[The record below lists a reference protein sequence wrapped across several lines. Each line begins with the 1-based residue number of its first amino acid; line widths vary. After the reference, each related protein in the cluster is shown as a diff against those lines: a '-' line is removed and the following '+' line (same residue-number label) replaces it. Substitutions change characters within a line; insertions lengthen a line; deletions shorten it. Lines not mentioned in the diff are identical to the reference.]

1 MPRTARKKTWT
12 TGFDEIDKF
21 IPRQAHYWGLLLYS
35 NCECK
40 FMDRDTRHRSR
51 GQKAASMSGGRE
63 KEPGSP
69 GDEWGLAEKKQLH
82 NDLEVEGLG
91 MCQK

>member
-1 MPRTARKKTWT
+1 
-12 TGFDEIDKF
+12 
-21 IPRQAHYWGLLLYS
+21 
-35 NCECK
+35 
-40 FMDRDTRHRSR
+40 MDRDTRHRSR